1 MLKLRTNIS
10 SQWSMKYL
18 NLHNRIHKACVL
30 GAAILILPVLA
41 YADHDSGKG
50 NKGDNDGQRWGE
62 KDEHRWGDHDTDK
75 DRDRNVADRDSGK
88 DNKGD
93 NDGQRWG
100 EKDGHSWGDHNTD
113 KDRDRNVPVV
123 PEANAGW
130 VLIPFF
136 GAVLFFSARQ
146 FFRAKA

>member
-1 MLKLRTNIS
+1 
-10 SQWSMKYL
+10 MKYL
-18 NLHNRIHKACVL
+18 KLHNGISKVCAL

-41 YADHDSGKG
+41 YADHDSDKG

-62 KDEHRWGDHDTDK
+62 KDEHHWGARDI
-75 DRDRNVADRDSGK
+75 DRDRDR
-88 DNKGD
+88 
-93 NDGQRWG
+93 
-100 EKDGHSWGDHNTD
+100 H
-113 KDRDRNVPVV
+113 VPVV

-136 GAVLFFSARQ
+136 GAVLLFSARQ